1 MKKIY
6 YFSRQKLKFIEIKN
20 FRRKLLFSLSSA
32 TFIISLIVFGAYLLI
47 SNLSNS
53 ESDINILIAENNAL
67 KSKLVQISDQFNLL
81 SAELDSISSQNND
94 LRIMANLPPL
104 SEDERQVGV
113 GGNKIFSDL
122 DFSSL
127 SENEDIISALTLV
140 DEVSR
145 KLEFEK
151 KYYEKITAKLKEN
164 KILYESI
171 PALKPCAG
179 TLAEHGFGMRFHPIL
194 HINRMHDGVDIITD
208 TGTPVYA
215 PGNGTVTFTGSRNG
229 YGLCVVIDHGF
240 GYESLYAH
248 LSSINVKVGQKIKR
262 GMTIARTG
270 NSGLSIGPHLHYEV
284 HHDGVK
290 LNPENFFFEDLAV
303 FDLNKIK

>member
-1 MKKIY
+1 MKKFY

-20 FRRKLLFSLSSA
+20 FRRKLLLSLTSA
-32 TFIISLIVFGAYLLI
+32 TFMISLIVFGVYTVI
-47 SNLSNS
+47 SNFTNS
-53 ESDINILIAENNAL
+53 KSDIKVLIAENNAL
-67 KSKLVQISDQFNLL
+67 KSKLVQISDQFSLL
-81 SAELDSISSQNND
+81 NTQLDSISSKNND

-127 SENEDIISALTLV
+127 SGNEDISSALALV
-140 DEVSR
+140 DEVTR

-151 KYYEKITAKLKEN
+151 NYYKKITAKLKEN

-215 PGNGTVTFTGSRNG
+215 PGNGTVTFAGSRNG

-248 LSSINVKVGQKIKR
+248 LSNSNVKVGQKIKR
-262 GMTIARTG
+262 GMNIARTG

-290 LNPENFFFEDLAV
+290 LNPEDFFFQDLAV

>member
-20 FRRKLLFSLSSA
+20 FRKKLLFSLSSA
-32 TFIISLIVFGAYLLI
+32 VFVISLIVFGLYWLI

-53 ESDINILIAENNAL
+53 DSSVKDLIAENNSL
-67 KSKLVQISDQFNLL
+67 KSKLIKISNQFNSL
-81 SAELDSISSQNND
+81 SIELDSISSRNSD

-104 SEDERQVGV
+104 SDDERKVGV
-113 GGNKIFSDL
+113 GGNKLFNDY
-122 DFSSL
+122 DFSTL
-127 SENEDIISALTLV
+127 SDNEDISSALELV

-145 KLEFEK
+145 KLELEK
-151 KYYEKITAKLKEN
+151 NYYKKITAKLEEN

-179 TLAEHGFGMRFHPIL
+179 TLAEHGFGMRYHPIL
-194 HINRMHDGVDIITD
+194 HINRMHDGIDIITG

-215 PGNGTVTFTGSRNG
+215 PGNGTVTFVGSRNG

-248 LSSINVKVGQKIKR
+248 LSSSNVQIGQKIKR
-262 GMTIARTG
+262 GMSIARTG

-284 HHDGVK
+284 HHNGVK

-303 FDLNKIK
+303 FDLNKLN

>member
-1 MKKIY
+1 MKKFY

-20 FRRKLLFSLSSA
+20 FRRRLLLSLASA
-32 TFIISLIVFGAYLLI
+32 TFIISLIFFGVYFLI
-47 SNLSNS
+47 SNLTNS
-53 ESDINILIAENNAL
+53 ESNIKILIAENNAL
-67 KSKLVQISDQFNLL
+67 KNKLIKISDQFSLL
-81 SAELDSISSQNND
+81 SIELDNISAKNND

-104 SEDERQVGV
+104 SEDERKVGV
-113 GGNKIFSDL
+113 GGNQIFNDL

-127 SENEDIISALTLV
+127 AENEDIKSALTLV

-151 KYYEKITAKLKEN
+151 DYYKKITEKLKEN
-164 KILYESI
+164 KTLYESI
-171 PALKPCAG
+171 PALRPCSG

-208 TGTPVYA
+208 IGTPVYA
-215 PGNGTVTFTGSRNG
+215 PGNGTVTFAGNRNG

-248 LSSINVKVGQKIKR
+248 LSNSNVQVGQKIKR
-262 GMTIARTG
+262 GMNIARTG

-284 HHDGVK
+284 HHDGIK
-290 LNPENFFFEDLAV
+290 LNPENFFFDDLAV

>member
-1 MKKIY
+1 M
-6 YFSRQKLKFIEIKN
+6 
-20 FRRKLLFSLSSA
+20 LFSLSSA